1 MKLSG
6 QQVKIKALW
15 SWHKVVY
22 VFSNF
27 LKCVHTEAAVREI
40 SDALSQ
46 TAWKPRHTEE
56 TRQDCVTN
64 NKTKEQNFGPNKW
77 DFCQLV
83 KNLPEFHA
91 EVFGIVQQSSNSRLI
106 LKWP

>member
-1 MKLSG
+1 MPSFSFPIKLKNTPSIYVHPFDETKWPAG
-6 QQVKIKALW
+6 KNQGPLKLT
-15 SWHKVVY
+15 HKVVY

-46 TAWKPRHTEE
+46 TAWKPCHTEE

-64 NKTKEQNFGPNKW
+64 NKTKEQNFGPNK
-77 DFCQLV
+77 
-83 KNLPEFHA
+83 
-91 EVFGIVQQSSNSRLI
+91 
-106 LKWP
+106 